1 MPARTGDAYIKRL
14 KDAKNN
20 VYMDGEKVEDVTTH
34 KSFRNVVHSLA
45 ELYDLQYEKPEK
57 MLYDSP
63 STGDKVGRSFLAP
76 KTKEDL
82 FARREMMMEW
92 ARHSGG
98 MMGRSPD
105 YINSSLMAFGSAE
118 SFFRQGNQDGID
130 FGANARNY
138 YEMCREKDL
147 SLTHTLI
154 HPQVNRS
161 KSQHEQ
167 KDPNVSARIVK
178 KDADGIYV
186 SGARMLATLGGV
198 TDELVVFPSTLNK
211 SSSLDDPYSMA
222 FGVANNTPG
231 VKFLCRESFD
241 YGRNQWEHPLG
252 AQFDESDAIVVFD
265 NAFIPWER
273 VFVAG
278 NADICNRTYRETNAV
293 VHMSHQVIAKNVAKT
308 EFVLGVILSMIDAIG
323 IERFGHVKEKAAEVM
338 VMLETM
344 KSHLFRAEHD
354 AKLDQYGNMTP
365 DFMPLDTARNWFPKM
380 YPRIVEIIRIL
391 GASGLM
397 AIPTH
402 HDFEDEEIG
411 PLMHRYM
418 QGANIDGYERVQLF
432 RLAWDIAISAFG
444 NRQVLYEY
452 YFFGDPVRMSN
463 VFYDHYSKDPYKQ
476 HVQEFLERAKKRAGI
491 QMPINA

>member
-1 MPARTGDAYIKRL
+1 MGARTGQQYIEGL
-14 KDAKNN
+14 KKAKNN
-20 VYMDGEKVEDVTTH
+20 VYIDGKKVDDVTEH
-34 KSFRNVVHSLA
+34 PSFKNVVQSVA
-45 ELYDLQYEKPEK
+45 ELYDLQHEKADK
-57 MLYDSP
+57 MLYTSP
-63 STGDKVGRSFLAP
+63 VSGDPVGLSFIAP

-82 FARREMMMEW
+82 IARREMVSEW
-92 ARHSGG
+92 AGHTGG

-105 YINSSLMAFGSAE
+105 YINTSLMAFGTAAD
-118 SFFRQGNQDGID
+118 FFSQANKDGID

-161 KSQHEQ
+161 KAQHEQ
-167 KDPNVSARIVK
+167 KDPYVSAQIVK
-178 KDADGIYV
+178 KDLDGIYV
-186 SGARMLATLGGV
+186 SGCRLLATLGGI

-211 SSSLDDPYSMA
+211 ASSEDDPYSVA

-231 VKFLCRESFD
+231 VNFYSRESFD

-273 VFVAG
+273 VFVAE
-278 NADICNRTYRETNAV
+278 NSDVCNRTYRETNAV

-308 EFVLGVILSMIDAIG
+308 EFVLGVILSIIDAIG
-323 IERFGHVKEKAAEVM
+323 IERFQHVKEKAAEVM
-338 VMLETM
+338 VTLEVM
-344 KSHLFRAEHD
+344 KSHLYRAEHNAAID
-354 AKLDQYGNMTP
+354 KYGNMTP
-365 DFMPLDTARNWFPKM
+365 DFAPLDAARNWYPKI
-380 YPRIVEIIRIL
+380 YPRIVEIVRTL

-402 HDFEDEEIG
+402 HDFEHEEIG
-411 PLMHRYM
+411 PLMHKYM

-432 RLAWDIAISAFG
+432 RLAWDVAISAFG

-463 VFYDHYSKDPYKQ
+463 IYYDQFNKEPYKQ
-476 HVQEFLERAKKRAGI
+476 QIQEFLDRAKKRSGI
-491 QMPINA
+491 SAIKA